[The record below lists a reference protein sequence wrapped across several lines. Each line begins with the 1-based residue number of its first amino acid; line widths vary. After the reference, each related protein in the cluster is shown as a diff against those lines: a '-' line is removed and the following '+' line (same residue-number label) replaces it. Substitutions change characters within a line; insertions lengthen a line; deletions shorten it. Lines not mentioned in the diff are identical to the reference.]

1 MSAHTPGPW
10 SLELVQEWPFGVRVT
25 AGDELILSQS
35 AVCNSTQ
42 QETRLDCE
50 MGYGFYENA
59 TEVHWRA
66 ETARKYIAEQDANAR
81 LISAAPE
88 LLESA
93 KELAAHV
100 REMCRCLSIPE
111 PAASLERYEA
121 AIAKAGGAA

>member
-10 SLELVQEWPFGVRVT
+10 EAIAKDNPDPWEGTHWIKCAQGALGYWRGHKQEHTDSNWVLNE
-25 AGDELILSQS
+25 A
-35 AVCNSTQ
+35 
-42 QETRLDCE
+42 
-50 MGYGFYENA
+50 
-59 TEVHWRA
+59 
-66 ETARKYIAEQDANAR
+66 DAH

-88 LLESA
+88 LRESA